1 MEYRGYLLEEKGS
14 CLKVGNIRDFNLTH
28 IFECGQCFRWIRLED
43 GSYRG
48 VVRGK
53 SVRVSQEGDVL
64 YIENSGIQDFVDIWF
79 DYFDLGTDYSNI
91 KSLLEKDSIMREAIE
106 TGYGIRILR
115 QDFWEMLIS
124 FIISANNMIPRI
136 MKTVESLS
144 MLKGQCIDMQE
155 GHYGFPPVEALAAA
169 TLEELQ
175 QCKAGFRCKYIL
187 GTSRLMLEGKV
198 TPEALGG
205 LDTDGARK
213 ALMTMPGVGPKVA
226 DCILLFS
233 GVKFDV
239 FPTDVWVKRVMEELY
254 FKREAGLKEI
264 QQLADSNFGGLKGYA
279 QQYLFYHAR
288 LNRIGMA

>member
-91 KSLLEKDSIMREAIE
+91 KSLLEKDPIMREAIE

-264 QQLADSNFGGLKGYA
+264 QQLADTNFGGLKGYA

>member
-14 CLKVGNIRDFNLTH
+14 CLRVGNIRDFNLAH

-53 SVRVSQEGDVL
+53 SVRVRQEGDEL

-91 KSLLEKDSIMREAIE
+91 KSLLEKDPIMREAIE

-144 MLKGQCIDMQE
+144 MLKGQCIDIQE

>member
-14 CLKVGNIRDFNLTH
+14 CLSVGNIRDFNLTH

-53 SVRVSQEGDVL
+53 SVRVSQEGAVL

-91 KSLLEKDSIMREAIE
+91 KSLLERDPIMREAIE

-144 MLKGQCIDMQE
+144 MLKGQCIDIQE

-175 QCKAGFRCKYIL
+175 QSKAGFRCKYIL

>member
-14 CLKVGNIRDFNLTH
+14 CLSIRNIRDFNLTH

-48 VVRGK
+48 VVSGK
-53 SVRVSQEGDVL
+53 SVRVSQEGDAL

-91 KSLLEKDSIMREAIE
+91 KSLLEKDPIMREAIE

-136 MKTVESLS
+136 MKTVESLAT
-144 MLKGQCIDMQE
+144 LKGQCIDIQE

-198 TPEALGG
+198 TPEALEG